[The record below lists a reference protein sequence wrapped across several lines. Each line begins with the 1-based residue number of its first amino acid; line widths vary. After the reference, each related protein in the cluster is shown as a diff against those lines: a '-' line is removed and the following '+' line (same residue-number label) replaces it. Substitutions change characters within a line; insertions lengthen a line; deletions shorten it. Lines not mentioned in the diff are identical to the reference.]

1 MGSPEVAIV
10 GGGIAGCAT
19 AYYLSTRGVA
29 STIIERDD
37 IAAAASGLAYGGL
50 NPLAGAGIPG
60 PMEPLAAWAFAL
72 HQRLA
77 ETLAA
82 AGCAVGFRH
91 RETMQ
96 LAFSATEAAALTAE
110 GHRLS
115 SVDGFRVEALDGRA
129 ARKLEPRLAPDVAA
143 ALLVEG
149 TAEVD
154 PSALTRALAA
164 QSQAAVH
171 IGEALGL
178 LGRGGRAT
186 GIRTNHGVV
195 PCETVV
201 LASGPWRELCPAL
214 PIAPL
219 KGEILRLRAPAPPLR
234 PSVGWGG
241 NYATTK
247 PGGLLWAGTTEERA
261 GFDAAPS
268 AAAKRTILA
277 RLRRMLPGLAAGA
290 VARHTAC
297 LRPMAADGLAVLGRL
312 PQWDNVYIANGG
324 GRKGVLYGPAFG
336 CALAELIV
344 DAKATHGLS
353 PYSPARFGDGVRVG
367 SAGA

>member
-1 MGSPEVAIV
+1 MGSPAIAIV

-19 AYYLSTRGVA
+19 AYYLAARGVA
-29 STIIERDD
+29 STIIERDA
-37 IAAAASGLAYGGL
+37 IAAAASGFAYGGL

-60 PMEPLAAWAFAL
+60 PMAPLAAWAFAL
-72 HQRLA
+72 HQQLA
-77 ETLAA
+77 EALAA
-82 AGCAVGFRH
+82 AGCAVGFRR

-96 LAFSATEAAALTAE
+96 LAFSAIEAAALTAE

-115 SVDGFRVEALDGRA
+115 NAEGFHVEALD
-129 ARKLEPRLAPDVAA
+129 ARSARQLEPRLAPDVAA
-143 ALLVEG
+143 ALLVAG

-154 PSALTRALAA
+154 PAALTCALAA

-171 IGEALGL
+171 IGGALGL
-178 LGRGGRAT
+178 VERGGRAT
-186 GIRTNHGVV
+186 GVRTDRGVV

-219 KGEILRLRAPAPPLR
+219 KGEILRLRVPGPPLR

-247 PGGLLWAGTTEERA
+247 PDGLLWAGTTEESA
-261 GFDAAPS
+261 GFDATPS
-268 AAAKRTILA
+268 AAAKRAILA
-277 RLRRMLPGLAAGA
+277 RLRRILPGLAAGA
-290 VARHTAC
+290 VAHQTAC
-297 LRPMAADGLAVLGRL
+297 LRPMATDGLAVLGRL

-344 DAKATHGLS
+344 DAKATHDLS
-353 PYSPARFGDGVRVG
+353 PYSPARFRDGVRVG
-367 SAGA
+367 SAGV